1 MARPTVRKNAPLL
14 RYLAAAL
21 FAASVAMLL
30 RGSSFYPAW
39 LLGVLALSTAALA
52 LVSPAMAS
60 LAAVIVLA
68 LPVLALDLIAGLVVL
83 IAGIAATQYLA
94 TGTAAGF
101 LLVMLAGLSFSLG
114 LSAGWAFAALAGYLL
129 GRGRGA
135 ASAGSMAVLVIGAG
149 LLVGA
154 DAVGSLA
161 TGGSGSGLI
170 GAATVPQD
178 ALAFGWLPEAIRAAD
193 PGRLVDLLVAADNP
207 VLLALQPVL
216 WAVAAVAAGIVRDL
230 KTRLSPYLAVLGAVG
245 LLAAGSIGLDAIFAG
260 PLELADL
267 LITGT
272 ISALV
277 ALAVVAVTETAF
289 PALARVAAPAA
300 PAASAA
306 SAEDADVDELLRM
319 IANAEDELTTRHRT
333 QAVVLITDMKSF
345 SAMTEQL
352 GSVES
357 AKIVQRHRD
366 LLLPIIGRNHGKGK
380 PTGGDGHVAA
390 FDSSRDALSA
400 AIEIQ
405 RALDDFGKSERS
417 SQEILVR
424 IGIAAGEVVLDKG
437 GRPFLGSA
445 LNLAARVMDL
455 ADGGRILVT
464 GGAAATSGFAEPVLM
479 PHGEFKLKN
488 IAEPV
493 PVVEVAWRDGQTP
506 QEIRAS

>member
-14 RYLAAAL
+14 HYLGAAL
-21 FAASVAMLL
+21 FAAAVAMLL
-30 RGSSFYPAW
+30 RDSSFYPAW
-39 LLGVLALSTAALA
+39 LLGALALGTAALA
-52 LVSPAMAS
+52 LISPAMAS

-68 LPVLALDLIAGLVVL
+68 LPVLALDVITGLVVL

-101 LLVMLAGLSFSLG
+101 LLVLLAALSFSFGLG
-114 LSAGWAFAALAGYLL
+114 AGWAFAALAGYLL
-129 GRGRGA
+129 GRSRGA
-135 ASAGSMAVLVIGAG
+135 AVAGSIAVLVIGAG
-149 LLVGA
+149 LLIGA

-170 GAATVPQD
+170 GAARMPES
-178 ALAFGWLPEAIRAAD
+178 ALAFGWLPEAVRAAD
-193 PGRLVDLLVAADNP
+193 PGRLVDLLVGADNP

-216 WAVAAVAAGIVRDL
+216 WAVAAVAAGVLRDL
-230 KTRLSPYLAVLGAVG
+230 KTRLSPYLSVLGAVG
-245 LLAAGSIGLDAIFAG
+245 LLAVGSMGLDAAFSG

-267 LITGT
+267 LLAGM
-272 ISALV
+272 ISAPV
-277 ALAVVAVTETAF
+277 ALAVVAVTETSF
-289 PALARVAAPAA
+289 PALARPAAPAA

-306 SAEDADVDELLRM
+306 SAEDADVDDLLRM
-319 IANAEDELTTRHRT
+319 IATAEDELATRHRT

-345 SAMTEQL
+345 SSMTEQL

-366 LLLPIIGRNHGKGK
+366 LLLPIIGRNRGKGK
-380 PTGGDGHVAA
+380 PTGGDGLVAA
-390 FDSSRDALSA
+390 FGTSHDALTA

-405 RALDDFGKSERS
+405 CALDDFGKSERS

-493 PVVEVAWRDGQTP
+493 PVVEVAWRDGQTA
-506 QEIRAS
+506 QEIRAT